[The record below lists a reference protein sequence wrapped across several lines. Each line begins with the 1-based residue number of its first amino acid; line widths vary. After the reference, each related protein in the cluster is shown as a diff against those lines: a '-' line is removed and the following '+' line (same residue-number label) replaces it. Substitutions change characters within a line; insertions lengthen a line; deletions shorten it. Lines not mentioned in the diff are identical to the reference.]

1 MFNGL
6 PLHILLVHVVVIVLP
21 AAALLTVLG
30 AVWPAFRR
38 KLGVL
43 TPIVALVGLISVPLA
58 TNAGEWLEA
67 RVNSTPLIQA
77 HVALGDT
84 LLPWAVGQF
93 VLATAIWVW
102 YRWFAALRVLPEVPP
117 RHAPAPVMPAGPGR
131 AGGAPSGGVSAGEAG
146 ASGSV
151 PAGFGAP
158 GPASRDES
166 ESRAADGSLLLHG
179 DDPWDTSVGARPATP
194 GIRPTAPPRARAGRT
209 ASVVVS
215 IVAIVLA
222 LGVSTGTVVK
232 VVQIGESGSNAVW
245 QNSFSPDPVEG

>member
-30 AVWPAFRR
+30 ALWPAFRR

-58 TNAGEWLEA
+58 TNAGEWLEE
-67 RVNSTPLIQA
+67 RLNSTPLIQA

-102 YRWFAALRVLPEVPP
+102 YRWFA
-117 RHAPAPVMPAGPGR
+117 
-131 AGGAPSGGVSAGEAG
+131 SAGAAG
-146 ASGSV
+146 NLV

-158 GPASRDES
+158 GPVAGGASDQ
-166 ESRAADGSLLLHG
+166 RATDGSVLLHG
-179 DDPWDTSVGARPATP
+179 DDPFDPATGAGRATP
-194 GIRPTAPPRARAGRT
+194 GIRPTAPPRARAGRR
-209 ASVVVS
+209 ASIVVS
-215 IVAIVLA
+215 IVFIVLA
-222 LGVSTGTVVK
+222 LGVSTGTVFK

-245 QNSFSPDPVEG
+245 QGSFSPDPVEG